1 MPQRPTAGHII
12 ILFNAAGFV
21 WPWQP
26 DFLTELE
33 AAGIAAAMLLSSWL
47 DLECMITLATVCCRM

>member
-1 MPQRPTAGHII
+1 MNVRVCIFSIAAMPQRPTAGHII

-33 AAGIAAAMLLSSWL
+33 AAGIAAVMLLS
-47 DLECMITLATVCCRM
+47 E